1 MTKDTALAWGIF
13 VLRVGLSALFLWFGF
28 SQFLDP
34 SSWTS
39 IVPAWATALTGLEPS
54 MIVLL
59 NGGFEIAAGSLLAL
73 GLYMRF
79 AAAILAI
86 HLAVIIFDL
95 GFTAIA
101 VRDFAIMMST
111 FALALIGPDRYSLD
125 A

>member
-1 MTKDTALAWGIF
+1 MNKDGAMKRGIF
-13 VLRVGLSALFLWFGF
+13 VLRIGLAMLFLWFGF

-34 SSWTS
+34 SMWTS
-39 IVPAWATALTGLEPS
+39 LVPQWASSLTGLEPS

-73 GLYMRF
+73 GLYMRV
-79 AAAILAI
+79 AACLLAI

-95 GFTAIA
+95 GFTAVA

-111 FALALIGPDRYSLD
+111 FALALLGPDEYSLD